1 MMRSLYTGAI
11 GAKIHQTK
19 MDVIGNNISNVNTVG
34 FKTGRATFADMLS
47 QNITASAPASGN
59 VSATNAKQIGLGGSV
74 SAIDTIFTNG
84 APVATGK
91 NTDMAI
97 SGDGLFVVRQGNQTY
112 YTRDGAFEFD
122 ADGNYV
128 LPGSG
133 YYAQGWTATDG
144 VIDTAGA
151 VGDIKVAKGQEM
163 AAKGTEFINYYDN
176 LNADVPVVTEINT
189 DTTDPNS
196 VVVTFSDGS
205 SVSAAEGDYKVGN
218 SAPISATAKVYDNLG
233 AVHEIPVYFI
243 REGEVADGVV
253 TSTDKWLVSLSPNA
267 SATKGETTSS
277 EFVDVKGNTGTIS
290 FNTAEIQFDSS
301 GNLITDGETDTLGA
315 MTFEFDPAS
324 FVTETTDDAAN
335 ADGADAATAA
345 VQTSQNVTLDFSGLT
360 QYAKST
366 SINTVSDGNTAGIL
380 SGVEIDSNGVII
392 GSYTNG
398 VTRPEAQVA
407 LAHFTNAP
415 GLLKNGTSMYMA
427 SDNSGVPV
435 IGSADNLGITITPA
449 ALEMSNVDVAN
460 EFAEMI
466 ITQRGFQSNTKIIT
480 VSDELIETAVNMKR

>member
-47 QNITASAPASGN
+47 QNIAASAPASGN

-74 SAIDTIFTNG
+74 SAIDTIFTDG
-84 APVATGK
+84 APVSTGK
-91 NTDMAI
+91 NTDMAL
-97 SGDGLFVVRQGNQTY
+97 SGDGLFVVRRGTQTY

-176 LNADVPVVTEINT
+176 LNADPPIATAITE
-189 DTTDPNS
+189 DTLNPGS
-196 VVVTFSDGS
+196 LLVTFSDGS
-205 SVSAAEGDYKVGN
+205 SVSANEGEYKVGN

-243 REGEVADGVV
+243 REGEVTDGVV
-253 TSTDKWLVSLSPNA
+253 SSTDKWLVSLSPNA
-267 SATKGETTSS
+267 SVNKGDATTA
-277 EFVDVKGNTGTIS
+277 EFVDIKGNTGTIS
-290 FNTAEIQFDSS
+290 LNVAEIQFDSS
-301 GNLITDGETDTLGA
+301 GNFIADGETDTMGT
-315 MTFEFDPAS
+315 MTLEFDPAS
-324 FVTETTDDAAN
+324 FVPEATDDATN
-335 ADGADAATAA
+335 PEGADAAMPA
-345 VQTSQNVTLDFSGLT
+345 VQTSQNVVLDFSGLT
-360 QYAKST
+360 QYANST
-366 SINTVSDGNTAGIL
+366 SVNTLSNGNTAGIL
-380 SGVEIDSNGVII
+380 SSVEIDSDGVII

-407 LAHFTNAP
+407 LAHFTNSP
-415 GLLKNGTSMYMA
+415 GLLKAGTSMYMA

-435 IGSADNLGITITPA
+435 VNSADALGVTVTPA

>member
-34 FKTGRATFADMLS
+34 FKAGRATFADMLS

-84 APVATGK
+84 TPVATGK
-91 NTDMAI
+91 NTDMAL

-122 ADGNYV
+122 AEGNYV

-176 LNADVPVVTEINT
+176 LNADAPMVTAINP

-218 SAPISATAKVYDNLG
+218 SAPISATATVYDNLG
-233 AVHEIPVYFI
+233 AIHEIPIYFI

-267 SATKGETTSS
+267 SATKGETTSA
-277 EFVDVKGNTGTIS
+277 EFVDAKGNTGTIS

-301 GNLITDGETDTLGA
+301 GNLITEGETDTLGT
-315 MTFEFDPAS
+315 MTLDFDPAS
-324 FVTETTDDAAN
+324 FVTETTGDAAN
-335 ADGADAATAA
+335 AEGANPQAAA
-345 VQTSQNVTLDFSGLT
+345 QTSQNVTLDFSGLT

-366 SINTVSDGNTAGIL
+366 SVNTVSDGNTAGIL
-380 SGVEIDSNGVII
+380 SGVEINSDGVII

-398 VTRPEAQVA
+398 ITRPEAQVA
-407 LAHFTNAP
+407 LAHFTNSP
-415 GLLKNGTSMYMA
+415 GLLKNGTSMYMQ

-435 IGSADNLGITITPA
+435 INSADNLGVTITPA
-449 ALEMSNVDVAN
+449 ALEMSNTDVAN

-480 VSDELIETAVNMKR
+480 VSDELIETAINMKQR